1 MVKASET
8 NTNKITAGCRIEF
21 DNREFVPMLDSKG
34 NERIGSRGTLV
45 KYGYVKRNATVLT
58 TREGKI
64 QVRVEGKQYDQWLK
78 HSELIGLAIL

>member
-21 DNREFVPMLDSKG
+21 DNKEFVPMLDSKG

-45 KYGYVKRNATVLT
+45 KYGYVRRQGIVLRT
-58 TREGKI
+58 LDEK
-64 QVRVEGKQYDQWLK
+64 VEVSMDGRQYSQWLK
-78 HSELIGLAIL
+78 HSESPNITVL